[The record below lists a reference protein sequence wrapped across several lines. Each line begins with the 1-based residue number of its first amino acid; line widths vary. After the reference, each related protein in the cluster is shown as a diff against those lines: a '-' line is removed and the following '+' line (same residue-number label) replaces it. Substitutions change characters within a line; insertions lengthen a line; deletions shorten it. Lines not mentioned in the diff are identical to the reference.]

1 VDEKSLP
8 ERKGKKIM
16 PVPPLQW
23 EEVHS
28 SYNPVE
34 VMRAMVPGGWMVVTI
49 YKGVSSAIA
58 FYPDPK
64 YAWLRV
70 SDLEIE

>member
-1 VDEKSLP
+1 
-8 ERKGKKIM
+8 
-16 PVPPLQW
+16 
-23 EEVHS
+23 
-28 SYNPVE
+28 
-34 VMRAMVPGGWMVVTI
+34 MVVTI